1 MLPELP
7 PMPDI
12 HDSPLPYEQRLQAR
26 PIEAIVRVIVHCT
39 ETPDLA
45 GAREIGER
53 QIYPSGTGNSG
64 HFYIDRDGSIHRY
77 VTLARIAHH
86 VVGHNADSIGIE
98 LVNRGRWPHWL
109 DSRHQA
115 MDEAYP
121 EAQIAA
127 LIALIGDLK
136 ARLPN
141 LREIAGHE
149 DLDTRRVPA
158 SDDPNREVAR
168 KRDPGPLFP
177 WRRVLR
183 ETGLRRVPD
192 SVPSPDATVEAER

>member
-45 GAREIGER
+45 
-53 QIYPSGTGNSG
+53 
-64 HFYIDRDGSIHRY
+64 GSIHRY